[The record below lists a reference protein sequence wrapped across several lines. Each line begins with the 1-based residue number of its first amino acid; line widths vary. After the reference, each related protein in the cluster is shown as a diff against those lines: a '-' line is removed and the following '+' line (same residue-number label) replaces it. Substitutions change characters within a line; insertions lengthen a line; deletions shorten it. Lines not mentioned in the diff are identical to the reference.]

1 MKMNKRLFSL
11 FIFHALLFMLL
22 AGCGYRP
29 SAHYAKDVIGETV
42 STQVVISM
50 TDPENTVIIKDAMDE
65 AVIMRFRSSLR
76 DRAHAQTHLQ
86 IALRSVSFS
95 PLQYNANGYIVSYRT
110 KIVLEVVRKRG
121 AYTKKYVAKGTYDF
135 AIDPNAIIS
144 DQQRFEA
151 IKQSSAKA
159 LDSFVSQVAAEGA
172 RREHAKP

>member
-1 MKMNKRLFSL
+1 MKMRNRLFAFSMVHVL
-11 FIFHALLFMLL
+11 AFTLL

-29 SAHYAKDVIGETV
+29 SAHYAKEVMGETV

-50 TDPENTVIIKDAMDE
+50 TDPESTVIIKDAVDE

-86 IALRSVSFS
+86 IALRSVTFS
-95 PLQYNANGYIVSYRT
+95 PLQYDANGYIVSYRT
-110 KIVLEVVRKRG
+110 KIMLEVVRKRG
-121 AYTKKYVAKGTYDF
+121 AFTKKYMARGTYDF

-159 LDSFVSQVAAEGA
+159 LDSFVSQVAAEGS
-172 RREHAKP
+172 RRENAQ

>member
-1 MKMNKRLFSL
+1 MIKRPFSF
-11 FIFHALLFMLL
+11 FIVHVLLFMLL
-22 AGCGYRP
+22 SGCGYRP
-29 SAHYAKDVIGETV
+29 NAHYAKEVMGETV
-42 STQVVISM
+42 STQVMISM

-86 IALRSVSFS
+86 IALQSVSFA
-95 PLQYNANGYIVSYRT
+95 PLQFDVNGYIISYRT
-110 KIVLEVVRKRG
+110 TIILQVVRKRG
-121 AYTKKYVAKGTYDF
+121 AFTKNYTAKGTYDF

-159 LDSFVSQVAAEGA
+159 LDSFVAQVAAEGS
-172 RREHAKP
+172 RREFSGK